1 MMRVAGGSWR
11 GREVLMPKS
20 EAVRPT
26 QSRVREA
33 VFDLLRQVVPGG
45 RFLDLF
51 AGSGAMG
58 IEALSRGA
66 REAIFWECDRQVFAT
81 LQKNLA
87 AFGIDSAC
95 ALRQDTFAALGLAE
109 AEARPGARRGEAS
122 AGGARALQPFTVVFA
137 DPPYRWAQEH
147 GLAGL
152 GAALLA
158 RGFVTSGGFLVAEM
172 AAKYT
177 RPEEIPGWNLVR
189 DRVYGTARIA
199 VWQAQ

>member
-1 MMRVAGGSWR
+1 MRVAGGSWR

-66 REAIFWECDRQVFAT
+66 QEAIFWEFDRQVFAT

-87 AFGIDSAC
+87 AFGIDVAC
-95 ALRQDTFAALGLAE
+95 AVRQDTFAALGLAADE
-109 AEARPGARRGEAS
+109 TAPEARGRQA
-122 AGGARALQPFTVVFA
+122 AGGVRALAPFTVVFA
-137 DPPYRWAQEH
+137 DPPYRWAQAH

-158 RGFVTSGGFLVAEM
+158 RGFVTTGGFLVAEM

>member
-1 MMRVAGGSWR
+1 MRVAGGSWR

-66 REAIFWECDRQVFAT
+66 QEAIFWEFDRQVFAT

-87 AFGIDSAC
+87 AFGIDAAC
-95 ALRQDTFAALGLAE
+95 AVRQDTFAALGLAADE
-109 AEARPGARRGEAS
+109 AAPEARGHQA
-122 AGGARALQPFTVVFA
+122 AGGVRALAPFTVVFA
-137 DPPYRWAQEH
+137 DPPYRWAQAH

-158 RGFVTSGGFLVAEM
+158 RGFVTTGGFLVAEM